1 MLPDLFVRYGYA
13 MVFVA
18 AAFEADATLLAST
31 FLAHRGYLDFRLVI
45 VVVVS
50 ASVAANQVYFWIAR
64 GYGKARI
71 AAMRSHRLYGRAIG
85 WLSRYRV
92 VLALASRFIYGFR
105 IAIPMASGASGMSP
119 VVFTVVERP
128 VIRAVEYLGNDSIR
142 TKKLSKETDL
152 KVGGP
157 VDPYAVEEARRKII
171 ALYQRSGFN
180 DVQVVVV
187 KGDKP
192 TDQFVVFSIHEGPKQ
207 KIWKVVFE
215 GNEFASDGQ
224 QPLPS
229 LTA

>member
-119 VVFTVVERP
+119 VVFTVVDLIGALMWAGIVGSAGYALGRVLDVLLNDLRRYEWWIAAALFVIALVLVTWERA
-128 VIRAVEYLGNDSIR
+128 R
-142 TKKLSKETDL
+142 
-152 KVGGP
+152 
-157 VDPYAVEEARRKII
+157 ARR
-171 ALYQRSGFN
+171 R
-180 DVQVVVV
+180 
-187 KGDKP
+187 
-192 TDQFVVFSIHEGPKQ
+192 
-207 KIWKVVFE
+207 
-215 GNEFASDGQ
+215 FAELNASAS
-224 QPLPS
+224 S
-229 LTA
+229 LGED